1 MSDLLD
7 LTTDLIAIRKKP
19 TTQDRFKQYPQ
30 MLLRFRDLVTACD
43 DAKLL
48 KQVIKLDSGYYLL
61 AGDRQLVIEKLLD
74 IERTPSILRI
84 YAMQLELFGDVDEFG
99 EADLE
104 IDARV
109 QALYDEADGLDDN
122 L

>member
-1 MSDLLD
+1 MSDLIN
-7 LTTDLIAIRKKP
+7 LTRDLISIRKKP

-30 MLLRFRDLVTACD
+30 LLASFRKHVLACD
-43 DAKLL
+43 DATAL

-61 AGDRQLVIEKLLD
+61 AGDRQLVLETLLKLD
-74 IERTPSILRI
+74 RTASILRA
-84 YAMQLELFGDVDEFG
+84 YAMQLELFGDVNEFG

-109 QALYDEADGLDDN
+109 QALYDEADQLG
-122 L
+122 

>member
-1 MSDLLD
+1 MTNLLK
-7 LTTDLIAIRKKP
+7 LTQDLIAIRKKP

-30 MLLRFRDLVTACD
+30 MLLDFRDAINTCD
-43 DAKLL
+43 DASLL
-48 KQVIKLDSGYYLL
+48 QQVIHLDTGYYLL
-61 AGDRQLVIEKLLD
+61 AGDRQRVLEKLL
-74 IERTPSILRI
+74 ELQRTPQALRL

-109 QALYDEADGLDDN
+109 EALFDEADRLT
-122 L
+122 